1 MQAETMKS
9 RKSFIEGIKP
19 YSNFLI
25 PFDLPALIN
34 IIKRSQTWR
43 KGELYNMVLMK
54 SPRKQIL
61 LTAIQGGTEI
71 SYFPSKESVTIQIIE
86 GSIKYCTREG
96 SGDLNEGQVIKLNE
110 RIRYTLT
117 SREETV
123 FLLTVLSG
131 VMQPAES

>member
-96 SGDLNEGQVIKLNE
+96 SGDLE